1 MNRQLTFSD
10 HGNSHSALLV
20 SIPYGALAD
29 RIGRKKVLILALTGC
44 LLCDTW
50 VAIVCVF

>member
-1 MNRQLTFSD
+1 MNRRLTFAD
-10 HGNSHSALLV
+10 NGNASSALLV

-50 VAIVCVF
+50 VAIVCEF